1 MHETSL
7 IDYALNAV
15 EARAAQ
21 MGIQEVSEVGLV
33 VGKAKAVPGLM
44 EKAFQIIRLKHPMCR
59 EAKLHLD
66 VREIRMQCAAC
77 GREFQR
83 AHGQLFHSARLEGS
97 DTTWFRE
104 KRDDS
109 DKHRKRYTS
118 NRRK

>member
-15 EARAAQ
+15 ETRAAQ

-66 VREIRMQCAAC
+66 VREIRMQCAEC
-77 GREFQR
+77 GREFEVEDVM
-83 AHGQLFHSARLEGS
+83 G
-97 DTTWFRE
+97 DFRCPE
-104 KRDDS
+104 CDSGNCHMISGNELMVSYFIPRD
-109 DKHRKRYTS
+109 
-118 NRRK
+118 

>member
-15 EARAAQ
+15 ETRAAQ

-66 VREIRMQCAAC
+66 VKEIRMQCDAC
-77 GREFQR
+77 GREFEVKDVM
-83 AHGQLFHSARLEGS
+83 G
-97 DTTWFRE
+97 DFRCPE
-104 KRDDS
+104 CNNGECRMISGNELMVSYFIPRD
-109 DKHRKRYTS
+109 
-118 NRRK
+118 

>member
-15 EARAAQ
+15 ETRAAQ

-66 VREIRMQCAAC
+66 IKDIRMQCAEC
-77 GREFQR
+77 GTEFEVEDVMGDFQCPGCDSGNCR
-83 AHGQLFHSARLEGS
+83 MISGNELMVDYFIP
-97 DTTWFRE
+97 
-104 KRDDS
+104 RD
-109 DKHRKRYTS
+109 
-118 NRRK
+118 

>member
-77 GREFQR
+77 GREFEVKDVMGDFQCP
-83 AHGQLFHSARLEGS
+83 
-97 DTTWFRE
+97 
-104 KRDDS
+104 
-109 DKHRKRYTS
+109 
-118 NRRK
+118 